1 MLTEQDRDPTMLPTS
16 RYSSTVAGRG
26 AVLIPALNEEAVV
39 AAVVRSSIDAT
50 ELPVWVIDDNSA
62 DHTARIA
69 ERAGATVIRLRER
82 LGAWGAIQT
91 GLREALRLDLDFVVT
106 MDSDGQ
112 HLASDIPELLRTLR
126 TEKADVVIGSCTER
140 GSLLRK
146 LAWRMIRLTSGLQCD
161 DLTSGFRVLN
171 RTAIRLLASAEAS
184 QLDFQDVGVLLILE
198 RAGCRITEHP
208 VTMPART
215 NGKSR
220 IFRSWAAV
228 IVYMLQTLLL
238 GAAKRR
244 TTKPIHTDP
253 SARLGDH

>member
-1 MLTEQDRDPTMLPTS
+1 M
-16 RYSSTVAGRG
+16 
-26 AVLIPALNEEAVV
+26 PALNEQA
-39 AAVVRSSIDAT
+39 SIAKVIVHAKKT
-50 ELPVWVIDDNSA
+50 AGLPIWVIDDCSSDA
-62 DHTARIA
+62 TIKCAST
-69 ERAGATVIRLRER
+69 AGAKVIALPEQ
-82 LGAWGAIQT
+82 LGAWGATQT
-91 GLREALRLDLDFVVT
+91 GLRAAHREQFDCVVT

-112 HLASDIPELLRTLR
+112 HLASDIPELLKKLR
-126 TEKADVVIGSCTER
+126 TERADVVIGSCTER
-140 GSLLRK
+140 GSWLRK